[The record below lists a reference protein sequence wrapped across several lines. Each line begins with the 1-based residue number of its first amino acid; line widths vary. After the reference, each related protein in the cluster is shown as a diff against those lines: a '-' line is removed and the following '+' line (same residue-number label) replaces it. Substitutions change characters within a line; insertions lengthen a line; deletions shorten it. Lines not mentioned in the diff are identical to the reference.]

1 MDLLNM
7 VAFAN
12 VFDDNNNNNESKKKK
27 TTTAR
32 YYIKNAIYN

>member
-27 TTTAR
+27 KQLQD
-32 YYIKNAIYN
+32 II